1 METLIAHPA
10 NKEQLIALKAFMKAL
25 KVDFKVEKDHYNPE
39 FVAKIEKSRQEIKD
53 GKGVIIAVED
63 LWK

>member
-10 NKEQLIALKAFMKAL
+10 NKEQLNAIKAFMKAL
-25 KVDFKVEKDHYNPE
+25 KVDFKIEKDTYNPE
-39 FVAKIEKSRQEIKD
+39 FIAKIEKSRQEIKD
-53 GKGVIIAVED
+53 GKGVRVKVED